1 MDEVKFTDQLDEFLT
16 QADAAVLYTLKGENS
31 DSGASA
37 REAAFDGVDR
47 FRVDNGRLFPILA
60 NLRVIKTPE
69 EIEVLRY
76 AATAS
81 SAAHKAVMRQVRPGV
96 KEYQAEATFRNEVRP
111 PAPARAPRRGRP
123 HGGNPGRAPA

>member
-96 KEYQAEATFRNEVRP
+96 KEYQAQLKKGAKDAEE
-111 PAPARAPRRGRP
+111 GEQ
-123 HGGNPGRAPA
+123 